1 MISNAVEKIC
11 SHLNMTFSN
20 ALRTC
25 KRDTD
30 VNRHEKRLT
39 PHIACTGDILYVTNN
54 SFCQLEVKA
63 SLTRYLIKQK
73 GFMPIL
79 VFGFGFMARMFA
91 ETAWLIFIPE
101 ESPRYIY
108 CQSYGCDGT
117 YPTRSINPENVV
129 TWPSRTFEPT
139 VSWDPKRNK
148 NIPIDM
154 VTATRYSYLCKE
166 KETSKIKLVLI
177 IRMCFPKYLVC
188 FSRYHTA
195 HCHSRNQFWSL
206 RQNLQ
211 FKAYGINLKWSKV
224 FCNNVLRFRK

>member
-1 MISNAVEKIC
+1 MISNTVEKIY

-91 ETAWLIFIPE
+91 ETAWPIFIPV
-101 ESPRYIY
+101 ESPRYID

-166 KETSKIKLVLI
+166 KETSKIKLVYAYACVFQNTWYVFPDI
-177 IRMCFPKYLVC
+177 IRLIAIV
-188 FSRYHTA
+188 
-195 HCHSRNQFWSL
+195 
-206 RQNLQ
+206 
-211 FKAYGINLKWSKV
+211 GIN
-224 FCNNVLRFRK
+224 FEAFART